1 MLRTIKRFFRTF
13 FRKTRNVND
22 EPINKVSLIL
32 IIIMDIFILSNVF
45 MGLNDISNWYIS
57 PSQAYPCFSPWQSY
71 VNSVAEDRDYIA
83 ITQEVSDRLST
94 DNLTTQYQRNSED
107 KIGSVSSICMTY
119 ASLKDKFYQRNY
131 QQRFEAIEKDRAS
144 IRTIQQE
151 NTNIRQRYDS
161 SLLEDI
167 AGQPRE
173 LSINP
178 VEARQ
183 ARQTLEENQEK
194 INDLEKQIDAQKE
207 EIYNLPESQEFLSL
221 LNSTGQFE
229 MLERGFNRASFWYPS
244 IQIIFQLLF
253 LLPLI
258 AIATWVHIGAEKR
271 GDGQLALISWHLL
284 VIFFIPLI
292 IKIFEFLQVG
302 ALFSFVV
309 DIISILFGG
318 LLFLISYLYILI
330 IPLITFALIKFCQK
344 FIFNQKSQASKRI
357 QNSKC
362 LNCARKIPANAAYCP
377 HCGYSQYVECDHC
390 HNMTYKHLPYCI
402 HCGTSQ
408 YIPPQAPTE
417 SATNNGQS

>member
-1 MLRTIKRFFRTF
+1 MIRTIKRFFRTF
-13 FRKTRNVND
+13 FRKTRKVNN
-22 EPINKVSLIL
+22 EPINKVSLVL

-45 MGLNDISNWYIS
+45 TGLNDISNWYIS
-57 PSQAYPCFSPWQSY
+57 PSQAYPCYSPWQSY
-71 VNSVAEDRDYIA
+71 VNSVAQDRDYIA
-83 ITQEVSDRLST
+83 ITQEVNNPLNGDSLT
-94 DNLTTQYQRNSED
+94 DQYQRTSRE
-107 KIGSVSSICMTY
+107 KIGDVSSICMNY
-119 ASLKDKFYQRNY
+119 ASLKDNFYQPNY
-131 QQRFEAIEKDRAS
+131 QQRFEAIENDQAT
-144 IRTIQQE
+144 IRTIEQE
-151 NTNIRQRYDS
+151 NINIRQQYDS

-194 INDLEKQIDAQKE
+194 INDLEEQIDAQKE
-207 EIYNLPESQEFLSL
+207 EVYNLPESQEFLSL

-229 MLERGFNRASFWYPS
+229 MLERNFNRASFWYPS

-258 AIATWVHIGAEKR
+258 AIATWIHVGAEKR

-302 ALFSFVV
+302 VLFSFLI
-309 DIISILFGG
+309 DIVSILFGG
-318 LLFLISYLYILI
+318 LLFLISYLYIFI
-330 IPLITFALIKFCQK
+330 IPLVTFALIKFCQK
-344 FIFNQKSQASKRI
+344 FIFNKKSQASKRVE
-357 QNSKC
+357 QSQC
-362 LNCARKIPANAAYCP
+362 LNCARKIPPNAAYCP
-377 HCGYSQYVECDHC
+377 HCGYGQYVECHHC
-390 HNMTYKHLPYCI
+390 HNMTYQHLPYCT

-408 YIPPQAPTE
+408 YRPPEPATTE
-417 SATNNGQS
+417 GES